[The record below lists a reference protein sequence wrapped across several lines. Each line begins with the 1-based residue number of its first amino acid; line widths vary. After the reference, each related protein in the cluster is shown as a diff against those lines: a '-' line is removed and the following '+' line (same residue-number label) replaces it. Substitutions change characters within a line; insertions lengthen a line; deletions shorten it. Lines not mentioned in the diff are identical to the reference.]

1 MLIKPLFQFI
11 QSPAP
16 SGIFQAVEGRVSVF
30 DLIQM
35 GCDRLADVET
45 LRPACQL
52 GKFSESVFK
61 GGGNADG
68 EHREHLV
75 YVVIQSIQRLD
86 LPVNVSSRDCRD
98 HWLCRYPFTL
108 ELMAEEKELRYDPAA
123 IEQKWQ
129 QRWAADPMLYAAEP
143 ASGSKPKYFVLE
155 MLPYPSGQLHM
166 GHVRNYAIGD
176 ALARQMWMRGYNV
189 LHPMG
194 WDAFGLPAENAAL
207 KNNTPP
213 REWTLANIA
222 AMKRQMLR
230 LGLGYDWATEVTT
243 CLPDYYRWNQWFFLR
258 MYEKGLVYR
267 KKSKVNWCPECAT
280 VLANEQVIDGC
291 CWRHEDTKVEQR
303 DLEQWFLRT
312 TNYAQ
317 ELLDGLDKLDGW
329 PEKVRTMQRNW
340 IGRSEGTEVDFF
352 LASDDIVAGSTDSP
366 VVFSPKPDTVR
377 IRVFTTRVDTI
388 FGATSVQ
395 LAPEH
400 PLVTFFASADTAL
413 KAQVGML
420 LNEQKKAREAANIGE
435 IEKHGIPTGKFAVNP
450 YNGQRVPI
458 WVANYVL
465 MEYGTGAIM
474 SVPAHDERDFEFAQK
489 YGIDIRRVIAPAGRE
504 GGQTELPFVS
514 EDGVLVNSGEYNG
527 LTCAQAQGQLQAAAA
542 RSAFGEAKV
551 IFRLKDWGISRQR
564 YWGTPIPMI
573 HCERDGL
580 VPVPDDQLPVILPEK
595 IEITQQGGSPLSR
608 VPEFVNVT
616 CPKCGGPAK
625 RETDTM
631 DTFVDSSWY
640 FYRYTDAHNAKAPFD
655 PAVVR
660 YWFPIDQYI
669 GGVEHAILHLI
680 YSRFW
685 TKVMRDLGIVA
696 NDEPATRLFT
706 QGMVIKDG
714 AKMSKSKG
722 NVVSPDDMVA
732 RYGADATRMYALF
745 AAPPDR
751 DLDWQEDGVAG
762 VSRFLARV
770 WRIVDRHAAI
780 IGREP
785 GASHPFR
792 EESGKDGAPQSS
804 ENGPGQRLLRKMHQ
818 TIARITLDFEG
829 RWHFNT
835 CVAAIME
842 YVNELQAA
850 DAELSAGAVPAPV
863 LHELL
868 RTLVLLL
875 APFAPFLAAELWE
888 ELGERGNVLRAPW
901 PKSDP
906 ELAKE
911 DEIEIPVQI
920 NGKLAT
926 LVRVAAE
933 TDAKTMEAAALA
945 DPKVAARIAGRNVV
959 KVIVVPGRAV
969 NLVVK

>member
-1 MLIKPLFQFI
+1 M
-11 QSPAP
+11 A
-16 SGIFQAVEGRVSVF
+16 
-30 DLIQM
+30 D
-35 GCDRLADVET
+35 DR
-45 LRPACQL
+45 
-52 GKFSESVFK
+52 
-61 GGGNADG
+61 
-68 EHREHLV
+68 
-75 YVVIQSIQRLD
+75 
-86 LPVNVSSRDCRD
+86 
-98 HWLCRYPFTL
+98 
-108 ELMAEEKELRYDPAA
+108 ELRYDPAT

-129 QRWAADPMLYAAEP
+129 ERWAANPKLYAAEP
-143 ASGSKPKYFVLE
+143 ATSNKPKYYVLE

-243 CLPDYYRWNQWFFLR
+243 CLPEYYRWNQWFFLR

-280 VLANEQVIDGC
+280 VLANEQVVDGC
-291 CWRHEDTKVEQR
+291 CWRHEDTNVEQR
-303 DLEQWFLRT
+303 DLVQWFFRIT
-312 TNYAQ
+312 AYAQ
-317 ELLDGLDKLDGW
+317 QLLDGLDKLDGW

-352 LASDDIVAGSTDSP
+352 LEEARKKGSRAKELGLEKT
-366 VVFSPKPDTVR
+366 R

-395 LAPEH
+395 LAPQH
-400 PLVTFFASADTAL
+400 ALVAEFTAANPEL
-413 KAQVGML
+413 KTQVDEMI
-420 LNEQKKAREAANIGE
+420 EQQKRAREAGDLGA
-435 IEKHGIPTGKFAVNP
+435 IEKHGVPTGRFAVNP
-450 YNGQRVPI
+450 YNGERVPI
-458 WVANYVL
+458 WVANYIL
-465 MEYGTGAIM
+465 ADYGTGAIM
-474 SVPAHDERDFEFAQK
+474 SVPGHDERDFEFALK
-489 YGIDIRRVIAPAGRE
+489 YGLPIVQVIHPEDKTLAVV
-504 GGQTELPFVS
+504 LPFVS
-514 EDGVLVNSGEYNG
+514 EEGVLVNSGEFDG
-527 LTCAQAQGQLQAAAA
+527 LTCAQAQKKLQEIADSGEFGKAA
-542 RSAFGEAKV
+542 V
-551 IFRLKDWGISRQR
+551 TFRLKDWGVSRQR

-573 HCERDGL
+573 YCEQDGL
-580 VPVPDDQLPVILPEK
+580 VPVPDSQLPVLLPER

-608 VPEFVNVT
+608 VPEFLNTT
-616 CPKCGGPAK
+616 CPRCGGPAK

-640 FYRYTDAHNAKAPFD
+640 FYRYTDSKNDREPFD
-655 PAVVR
+655 PAIVK

-685 TKVMRDLGIVA
+685 TKVMRDLGLIV
-696 NDEPATRLFT
+696 NDEPAQRLFT

-722 NVVSPDDMVA
+722 NVVSPDDMVG
-732 RYGADATRMYALF
+732 RFGADATRMYALF

-762 VSRFLARV
+762 VSRFLSRV
-770 WRIVDRHAAI
+770 YRLVIKYAPLTRAAQGQHAGSPDRT
-780 IGREP
+780 
-785 GASHPFR
+785 SL
-792 EESGKDGAPQSS
+792 K
-804 ENGPGQRLLRKMHQ
+804 LLRKLHQ
-818 TIARITLDFEG
+818 TIAKITLDFEG

-842 YVNELQAA
+842 LVNDIQAA
-850 DAELSAGAVPAPV
+850 DAQLAAGEVPALIV
-863 LHELL
+863 RELF
-868 RTLVLLL
+868 RSLVLLL
-875 APFAPFLAAELWE
+875 APFAPYLAAELWE
-888 ELGERGNVLRAPW
+888 ELGGEGPVLRAPW

-906 ELAKE
+906 GLARE
-911 DEIEIPVQI
+911 DELEIPLQI
-920 NGKLAT
+920 NGKLVHV
-926 LVRVAAE
+926 VRVAADA
-933 TDAKTMEAAALA
+933 DAKTIETAALA
-945 DPKVAARIAGRNVV
+945 DEKVRARIAGKTVV
-959 KVIVVPGRAV
+959 KLILVPGKLV
-969 NLVVK
+969 NLVVR